1 MKRWTVQYVY
11 MDAKGETRISI
22 DHLSANTKEEAR
34 NKAAETSPAKDFM
47 LTVQEESD
55 DQTLGSVRR
64 DALNKTRET
73 KQLADILDPDKEA

>member
-1 MKRWTVQYVY
+1 MKRWIVQYVY

-22 DHLSANTKEEAR
+22 DHMTAKTKEEAR
-34 NKAAETSPAKDFM
+34 DKAAKTAPAEEFM

-64 DALNKTRET
+64 KFLTKTH
-73 KQLADILDPDKEA
+73 KIKSLADILDPDKEA